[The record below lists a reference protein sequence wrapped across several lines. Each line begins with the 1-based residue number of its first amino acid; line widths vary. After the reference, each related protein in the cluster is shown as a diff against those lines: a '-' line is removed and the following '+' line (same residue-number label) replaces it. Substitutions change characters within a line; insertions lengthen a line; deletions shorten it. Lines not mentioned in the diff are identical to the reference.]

1 MEEPDLG
8 LFGEESKNMSVLYFV
23 ITFPIIFP
31 SVWAVEAKY
40 SAVIRLAH
48 NNCVRVV
55 GAVSPK
61 VFRLPAVFLGFVDE
75 QEADEFGMK
84 FEHLALQLGKGVSR
98 QGRQQ
103 FSLFISRVENQLRR
117 DCDWLGIHDWSDGIL
132 LQQPQ

>member
-23 ITFPIIFP
+23 PTTIIFP
-31 SVWAVEAKY
+31 SVWAVEAKD

-61 VFRLPAVFLGFVDE
+61 VLSLPVYELGFVDQPE
-75 QEADEFGMK
+75 VHELGAK
-84 FEHLALQLGKGVSR
+84 FYNLNL
-98 QGRQQ
+98 
-103 FSLFISRVENQLRR
+103 
-117 DCDWLGIHDWSDGIL
+117 
-132 LQQPQ
+132 

>member
-23 ITFPIIFP
+23 QTIIIFP
-31 SVWAVEAKY
+31 SVWAVEAED

-61 VFRLPAVFLGFVDE
+61 VFSLPVDKLGFVDE
-75 QEADEFGMK
+75 QEADEIGMQ
-84 FEHLALQLGKGVSR
+84 FEHFAF
-98 QGRQQ
+98 Q
-103 FSLFISRVENQLRR
+103 F
-117 DCDWLGIHDWSDGIL
+117 
-132 LQQPQ
+132 